1 MHTGNVMIKQIQLFL
16 GPTWSRILVVWL
28 VLTGFI
34 SLVLNVIVNDYD
46 WVRPVQS
53 LLVVAFVGG
62 AAAIFA
68 WRMEPEERWRWL
80 GILAPAVGAL
90 FLGLFIIPDLVF
102 PLVGGAL
109 GWIVAGLFLSRSRMP
124 QEYRD
129 AVRHLRKNRYE
140 EAAKIMDKVIK
151 AQPDNPNH
159 YRFRAEILRVWG
171 KLDRARRDYAKMTQ
185 VAPDSALA
193 FNGLAEVCLQ
203 ARQYP
208 AALEAAQQAQ
218 RLAPDDWVTYYNL
231 GMIEDRLDDSTG
243 VVEHLEHALT
253 LKIKDERHR
262 ALIRFFLVRA
272 YVRLGDTAAA
282 QEALIALKHDRSGL
296 DEWDKLL
303 SSDQA
308 DTLRAALGADI
319 EAAHGVA
326 NGQLELAALAGD
338 STL

>member
-1 MHTGNVMIKQIQLFL
+1 MIKRIQFFL
-16 GPTWSRILVVWL
+16 GPTGSRILVVWL
-28 VLTGFI
+28 ALTGFI

-53 LLVVAFVGG
+53 LLVVAFVVG
-62 AAAIFA
+62 AVAIFA
-68 WRMEPEERWRWL
+68 WRMEPEERGRWL
-80 GILAPAVGAL
+80 GILAPALGAL
-90 FLGLFIIPDLVF
+90 FLGLFIVPQWAL

-109 GWIVAGLFLSRSRMP
+109 GWVIAGLFLSRNRMP

-140 EAAKIMDKVIK
+140 EAVKIMDKVIK
-151 AQPDNPNH
+151 IQPDNPNH

-171 KLDRARRDYAKMTQ
+171 KLDRARRDYQKMTQ
-185 VAPDSALA
+185 IAPDSALA

-203 ARQYP
+203 ARNYP

-231 GMIEDRLDDSTG
+231 GMIEDRLGESAQ
-243 VVEHLEHALT
+243 VVTYLEHALN

-262 ALIRFFLVRA
+262 ALIHFFLVRA
-272 YVRLGDTAAA
+272 YTRLEDTTAA
-282 QEALIALKHDRSGL
+282 QKQLDLLKHHRDGL
-296 DEWDKLL
+296 DEWEKLL
-303 SSDQA
+303 KSDQA

-319 EAAHGVA
+319 EAAQGVA
-326 NGQLELAALAGD
+326 DGQITLAALAA
-338 STL
+338 SEANS